1 MVEDPEESM
10 KILYP
15 SGVETKV
22 SSSKSKGWVGK
33 LIILHDF
40 VKKLQ
45 TINEDEL
52 GREKQS
58 NPLEM
63 ESRETDPAAQGS
75 NSERE
80 RAKLRHAPRVES

>member
-1 MVEDPEESM
+1 M
-10 KILYP
+10 
-15 SGVETKV
+15 
-22 SSSKSKGWVGK
+22 
-33 LIILHDF
+33 IILDDF
-40 VKKLQ
+40 AKKLQ

-58 NPLEM
+58 SPLEM

-80 RAKLRHAPRVES
+80 RAKLRHAPRGES